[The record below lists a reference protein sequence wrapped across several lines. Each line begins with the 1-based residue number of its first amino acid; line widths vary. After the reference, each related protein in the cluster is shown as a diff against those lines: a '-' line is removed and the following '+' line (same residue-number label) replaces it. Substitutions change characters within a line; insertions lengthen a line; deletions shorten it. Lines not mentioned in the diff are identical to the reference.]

1 MRKLLPTLVLL
12 LTCNFIFGQ
21 ERTITGKVTTAED
34 PGGLTGVTVMELGT
48 NNGTI
53 TDASGFYTITVDEN
67 AILRY
72 SFVGLLDKEVS
83 VGQRTRIDIQLESD
97 YLGLDEVVVVGYGV
111 QKKSDLTGSVASIS
125 ADEMNAVPTTNIAEM
140 IRGNAA
146 GVEVSLGNAR
156 PGGYS
161 NIVIRG
167 RKSLSGSNSP
177 LYIVDGVPVDNIND
191 INARDIESV
200 EVLKDAS
207 AQSIYGARASNGVIL
222 LTTKRGKS
230 GEIQVTYD
238 ASTTL
243 QTIWKNFEVYG
254 GEEWLEYRTQG
265 FRSDAALSAPFID
278 TLATWREYFPPEVIL
293 DAAMLESYESG
304 EFVNWED
311 LVIDNAMMQQHNLS
325 IRGGDE
331 NTRIATSFGYFDQDG
346 LRPESSFQRGSFRL
360 NFDQKATDWLSVGGN
375 TYLARSFQSR
385 EASSEYYDYLYLPPL
400 AQPYDENGDLQ
411 LYPTLDDRHRNPLF
425 NNQESDRN
433 ITSNRLLLNVFAD
446 VSFLRHFNYRLNVST
461 QASNSIDREYL
472 STQHEKGRQYA
483 VAGGLGGQASIGNAN
498 SFEYL
503 VENILTYDQQLTQ
516 NQHLDI
522 TLMQSFNHRERNS
535 NSVTTQNFNTD
546 ILGANGIADGTELFA
561 PGNSAWSRRMIS
573 YMGRIRYNLMDKYLF
588 SAATRID
595 GSSVFG
601 ANNKYAIFPSASVG
615 WRIDKEDF
623 MEGFNRVN
631 NLKLR
636 ASYGSIGNEAI
647 SPYQTQ
653 ALTEPLAYTFGSGE
667 TLLGYLP
674 GLNDFP
680 NADLRWETTTTFNSG
695 LDFGFFKGRIS
706 GSVEYYI
713 SNTVDLLV
721 NKQIANAYGFNR
733 IMTNLGKTRNKGLE
747 LSMNSYLVSTNNMSW
762 AVNLTYS
769 RNRNEI
775 VEIDGTLDE
784 DGNPVNDIANRW
796 FIGEPINVYYSYQFD
811 GIWQLDEE
819 NLLMPESRPGDVKL
833 ADMNGDTTITAEDD
847 RIILY
852 RDPDWYGTIGT
863 HFSYKGFEV
872 SAVANVLVGGVRYN
886 EYIVNGNYGAAKAA
900 FNAIKMDYW
909 TPENPSNTY
918 PRVYMDGQQSEYKSA
933 YGYQDASYFRL
944 RTLTLAYN
952 FPVRISNA
960 IGFDRLRI
968 YATAT
973 NLITITDYM
982 SYSPEADPED
992 YPEGKNYTVGLSLT
1006 F

>member
-1 MRKLLPTLVLL
+1 M
-12 LTCNFIFGQ
+12 
-21 ERTITGKVTTAED
+21 
-34 PGGLTGVTVMELGT
+34 
-48 NNGTI
+48 
-53 TDASGFYTITVDEN
+53 
-67 AILRY
+67 
-72 SFVGLLDKEVS
+72 
-83 VGQRTRIDIQLESD
+83 
-97 YLGLDEVVVVGYGV
+97 
-111 QKKSDLTGSVASIS
+111 
-125 ADEMNAVPTTNIAEM
+125 
-140 IRGNAA
+140 
-146 GVEVSLGNAR
+146 
-156 PGGYS
+156 
-161 NIVIRG
+161 
-167 RKSLSGSNSP
+167 
-177 LYIVDGVPVDNIND
+177 
-191 INARDIESV
+191 
-200 EVLKDAS
+200 
-207 AQSIYGARASNGVIL
+207 
-222 LTTKRGKS
+222 
-230 GEIQVTYD
+230 
-238 ASTTL
+238 
-243 QTIWKNFEVYG
+243 
-254 GEEWLEYRTQG
+254 
-265 FRSDAALSAPFID
+265 
-278 TLATWREYFPPEVIL
+278 
-293 DAAMLESYESG
+293 
-304 EFVNWED
+304 
-311 LVIDNAMMQQHNLS
+311 
-325 IRGGDE
+325 
-331 NTRIATSFGYFDQDG
+331 
-346 LRPESSFQRGSFRL
+346 
-360 NFDQKATDWLSVGGN
+360 
-375 TYLARSFQSR
+375 
-385 EASSEYYDYLYLPPL
+385 
-400 AQPYDENGDLQ
+400 
-411 LYPTLDDRHRNPLF
+411 
-425 NNQESDRN
+425 
-433 ITSNRLLLNVFAD
+433 LNVFAD
-446 VSFLRHFNYRLNVST
+446 VSFLRHFNYRLNAST
-461 QASNSIDREYL
+461 QASNSIDKEYL

-503 VENILTYDQQLTQ
+503 VENILTFDKQLTQ
-516 NQHLDI
+516 SQHLDI
-522 TLMQSFNHRERNS
+522 TLMQSFNHRERSS

-546 ILGANGIADGTELFA
+546 ILGADGIADGTELFA

-623 MEGFNRVN
+623 MESFNRVN

-653 ALTEPLAYTFGSGE
+653 ALTEALAYTFGSGE

-706 GSVEYYI
+706 GSLEYYI

-747 LSMNSYLVSTNNMSW
+747 LTMNSYLVSTDNMSW
-762 AVNLTYS
+762 SVNLTYS

-775 VEIDGTLDE
+775 VEIDGTVDE

-811 GIWQLDEE
+811 GIWQLEEE
-819 NLLMPESRPGDVKL
+819 NILMPESRPGDVKL
-833 ADMNGDTTITAEDD
+833 ADINGDTTITAEDD
-847 RIILY
+847 RVILY

-863 HFSYKGFEV
+863 HFSFKGFEV
-872 SAVANVLVGGVRYN
+872 SAVANILVGGVRYN

-918 PRVYMDGQQSEYKSA
+918 PRVYMDGQQSEYKSS

-944 RTLTLAYN
+944 RTVTLAYN
-952 FPVRISNA
+952 FPVRISRA
-960 IGFDRLRI
+960 LGLERLKL

-973 NLITITDYM
+973 NLLTITDYM

>member
-53 TDASGFYTITVDEN
+53 TDASGFYTITVDGN

-72 SFVGLLDKEVS
+72 SFVGLLDKEVA
-83 VGQRTRIDIQLESD
+83 VGQRTRIDVQLESD

-111 QKKSDLTGSVASIS
+111 QKKSDLTGSVASIT

-156 PGGYS
+156 PGGSS
-161 NIVIRG
+161 NIIIRG

-177 LYIVDGVPVDNIND
+177 LYIVDGVPVGNIND

-230 GEIQVTYD
+230 GEMQVTYD

-254 GEEWLEYRTQG
+254 GDEWLEYRTQG

-278 TLATWREYFPPEVIL
+278 TLSNWREYFPPEVIL
-293 DAAMLESYESG
+293 DEAMLESFESG

-375 TYLARSFQSR
+375 TYLARSFQTR
-385 EASSEYYDYLYLPPL
+385 EASSAYYDYLYLPPL

-446 VSFLRHFNYRLNVST
+446 VSFLRHFNYRLNAST
-461 QASNSIDREYL
+461 QASNSIDKEYL

-503 VENILTYDQQLTQ
+503 VENILTFDKQLTQ
-516 NQHLDI
+516 SQHLDI
-522 TLMQSFNHRERNS
+522 TLMQSFNHRERSS

-546 ILGANGIADGTELFA
+546 ILGADGIADGTELFA

-623 MEGFNRVN
+623 MESFNRVN

-653 ALTEPLAYTFGSGE
+653 ALTEALAYTFGSGE

-706 GSVEYYI
+706 GSLEYYI

-747 LSMNSYLVSTNNMSW
+747 LTMNSYLVSTDNMSW
-762 AVNLTYS
+762 SVNLTYS

-775 VEIDGTLDE
+775 VEIDGTVDE

-811 GIWQLDEE
+811 GIWQLEEE
-819 NLLMPESRPGDVKL
+819 NILMPESRPGDVKL
-833 ADMNGDTTITAEDD
+833 ADINGDTTITAEDD
-847 RIILY
+847 RVILY

-863 HFSYKGFEV
+863 HFSFKGFEV
-872 SAVANVLVGGVRYN
+872 SAVANILVGGVRYN

-918 PRVYMDGQQSEYKSA
+918 PRVYMDGQQSEYKSS

-944 RTLTLAYN
+944 RTVTLAYN
-952 FPVRISNA
+952 FPVRISRA
-960 IGFDRLRI
+960 LGLERLKL

-973 NLITITDYM
+973 NLLTITDYM